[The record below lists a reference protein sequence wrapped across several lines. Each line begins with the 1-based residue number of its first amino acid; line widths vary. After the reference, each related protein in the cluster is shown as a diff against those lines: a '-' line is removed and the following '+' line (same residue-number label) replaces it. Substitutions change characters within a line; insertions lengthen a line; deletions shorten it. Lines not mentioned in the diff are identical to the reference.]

1 MTPPESGIPL
11 TWTPTTLGITPVGCR
26 LVISD
31 DARAEVATRLARVRD
46 RIAAAEAAAGRPA
59 GSVRLLLA
67 TKTVPVELV
76 RVALEAD
83 AAARSALSARPG
95 ERTPRSPVA
104 LGENRVQEL
113 VAKAPGLVDL
123 SPELHLIG
131 PLQSN
136 KVAAASRWASCVES
150 VDSLRLAVRLA
161 DRAVAAGR
169 ILDVLVQVNVS
180 GEPTKHGVAPQDA
193 TELAVQVAALDGLQ
207 LRGLMTVGANTPDES
222 AVRAGYALLR
232 GLGEDVVRTGAPG
245 TSDTTELSMGMSR
258 DLELAI
264 AEGATIVRTGTAVFG
279 SRPA

>member
-1 MTPPESGIPL
+1 
-11 TWTPTTLGITPVGCR
+11 
-26 LVISD
+26 VISD

-46 RIAAAEAAAGRPA
+46 RIAAAEAAAGRPS

-83 AAARSALSARPG
+83 AAAQAALRACPGGLSAS
-95 ERTPRSPVA
+95 SPVV

-136 KVAAASRWASCVES
+136 KVAAASRWASCIES
-150 VDSLRLAVRLA
+150 VDRLALAVRLA
-161 DRAVAAGR
+161 DRAGAAGR
-169 ILDVLVQVNVS
+169 ILDVLIQINVS

-193 TELAVQVAALDGLQ
+193 TELAVQVAALEGLR
-207 LRGLMTVGANTPDES
+207 LRGLMTVGANSPDES

-232 GLGEDVVRTGAPG
+232 GLGDEIVRTGARG
-245 TSDTTELSMGMSR
+245 TSDATGLSMGMSR

-279 SRPA
+279 TRPA

>member
-1 MTPPESGIPL
+1 
-11 TWTPTTLGITPVGCR
+11 
-26 LVISD
+26 VISD
-31 DARAEVATRLARVRD
+31 DARAEVASRLARVRD
-46 RIAAAEAAAGRPA
+46 RIAAAETAAGRPA

-67 TKTVPVELV
+67 TKTVPLELV
-76 RVALEAD
+76 RAALEVDVVAR
-83 AAARSALSARPG
+83 AAVDARPG
-95 ERTPRSPVA
+95 EHAPSSPVV

-150 VDSLRLAVRLA
+150 VDSLGLAVRLA
-161 DRAVAAGR
+161 DRAVESGR
-169 ILDVLVQVNVS
+169 VLDVLVQVNVS

-193 TELAVQVAALDGLQ
+193 AELAVQIAALGGLR
-207 LRGLMTVGANTPDES
+207 LGGLMTVGANTPDES

-232 GLGEDVVRTGAPG
+232 GLSEEIVCTGADG
-245 TSDTTELSMGMSR
+245 TSGATGLSMGMSR

-279 SRPA
+279 TRPA